1 LARISPSWELVSSF
15 FSILTFRLR
24 TVQVAMRKH
33 EPTKISGRSREGRCV
48 LIKRRRPMFN
58 IKNAAL
64 ALIAASTVATAVPA
78 VAATASHGP
87 SAVVATQWQ
96 GWDDDR
102 WDDRRDWRDGRRD
115 NRRDWRND
123 RRDWRGDR
131 ASWRGNDGRDYCRRS
146 DGTTGLLV
154 GGAAGALLG
163 REVAG
168 RRGDRT
174 LGAVLGAAGGALLG
188 REVDRGGSRCR

>member
-1 LARISPSWELVSSF
+1 MFSF
-15 FSILTFRLR
+15 
-24 TVQVAMRKH
+24 
-33 EPTKISGRSREGRCV
+33 
-48 LIKRRRPMFN
+48 
-58 IKNAAL
+58 KNAAL

-78 VAATASHGP
+78 AAATASHGS
-87 SAVVATQWQ
+87 SAIVATQWQ
-96 GWDDDR
+96 GWDDNHR
-102 WDDRRDWRDGRRD
+102 DDRRDWRDE
-115 NRRDWRND
+115 RRDWRSD
-123 RRDWRGDR
+123 RRDWRDDRRGWRGER
-131 ASWRGNDGRDYCRRS
+131 ASWRGDNRRCS
-146 DGTTGLLV
+146 NGTTGLIV